1 MLFKRWNVVV
11 LLIAFGLA
19 EAYDNITVELPSR
32 EHRGTWIA
40 TVYNI
45 DWPLSPTSS
54 VTTQQDQLKY
64 LIAQIS
70 RAGLN
75 AVYFQVM
82 IKMKKIEK
90 KTKFKFASESKSVR
104 FDLLVTLFI
113 NRASSHGVDT

>member
-1 MLFKRWNVVV
+1 MFVIRWNVFV
-11 LLIAFGLA
+11 LLIAYLHA
-19 EAYDNITVELPSR
+19 EACGNATVELPTR

-75 AVYFQVM
+75 AVYFQV
-82 IKMKKIEK
+82 
-90 KTKFKFASESKSVR
+90 
-104 FDLLVTLFI
+104 
-113 NRASSHGVDT
+113 

>member
-1 MLFKRWNVVV
+1 MSIRWYVAVM
-11 LLIAFGLA
+11 LIAFGYTNA
-19 EAYDNITVELPSR
+19 NDNIPVQLPTR

-45 DWPLSPTSS
+45 DWPLSSSSS
-54 VTTQQDQLKY
+54 VTAQQDQLKY

-82 IKMKKIEK
+82 CINLSVH
-90 KTKFKFASESKSVR
+90 KT
-104 FDLLVTLFI
+104 
-113 NRASSHGVDT
+113 